1 MGDSSKRTRRLL
13 RQFDRI
19 TFFGAL
25 CGIILCISAYFTASY
40 LLRGQPN
47 TQDFVKGLAIDLTV
61 AFLLFAGSYFALK
74 QIEEIKFEERAD
86 DLADRV
92 ASRVMDDGILYTD
105 CLADVPWKD
114 HISES
119 SRIVIYAQYC
129 DAWIA
134 GLGMHFR
141 KFFEKGGQVEI
152 VLPAW
157 RNPEVI
163 ASIRWRQPQETDDKL
178 RQKIVDSY
186 ERLFA
191 LCAGAHKDAR
201 VTVHFVDH
209 PMLNFGVRFDGAEI
223 VLSWYEHIRGASGL
237 CPAVYV
243 DLARKPS
250 ARRWFEKEWTGL
262 TASAVESISSSSPVP
277 GEKAGSQTGSGRSPH
292 LSLMATDDA

>member
-1 MGDSSKRTRRLL
+1 MGDQTKRTRRLL
-13 RQFDRI
+13 RQIDRI

-25 CGIILCISAYFTASY
+25 GGIILCISAYITSSY
-40 LLRGQPN
+40 LLSDRPN
-47 TQDFVKGLAIDLTV
+47 TQNFVQGLTIDLTV
-61 AFLLFAGSYFALK
+61 AFLLFSGSYFALK
-74 QIEEIKFEERAD
+74 QIEEIKFEERGD

-114 HISES
+114 HIGES
-119 SRIVIYAQYC
+119 ARIVIYAQYC

-141 KFFEKGGQVEI
+141 RFFENGGQVEL

-157 RNPEVI
+157 KNPEVI

-191 LCAGAHKDAR
+191 LCANAHADAR

-209 PMLNFGVRFDGAEI
+209 PMLNFGVRFDGAQV

-237 CPAVYV
+237 CPAVYI

-262 TASAVESISSSSPVP
+262 KASAVESISSPSPAP
-277 GEKAGSQTGSGRSPH
+277 GENAGSQPRAAARPTTR
-292 LSLMATDDA
+292 

>member
-1 MGDSSKRTRRLL
+1 MGDQSRRTRRLL
-13 RQFDRI
+13 RQIDRI

-25 CGIILCISAYFTASY
+25 CGIILCISAYITSTY
-40 LLRGQPN
+40 LLRDQPN
-47 TQDFVKGLAIDLTV
+47 TQNFVQGLTVDLTV

-74 QIEEIKFEERAD
+74 QIEEIKYEERAD

-92 ASRVMDDGILYTD
+92 ALRVTDDGILYTD
-105 CLADVPWKD
+105 CLADVPWKE
-114 HISES
+114 HIGES

-141 KFFEKGGQVEI
+141 KFFENGGQVEI

-163 ASIRWRQPQETDDKL
+163 AAIRWRQPQETDEKL

-186 ERLFA
+186 ERLFS
-191 LCAGAHKDAR
+191 LCAGAHRDAR

-209 PMLNFGVRFDGAEI
+209 PMLNFGVRFDGVQL

-262 TASAVESISSSSPVP
+262 RASAVESITSPSP
-277 GEKAGSQTGSGRSPH
+277 APTENAGSQPRAAARPTAR
-292 LSLMATDDA
+292 